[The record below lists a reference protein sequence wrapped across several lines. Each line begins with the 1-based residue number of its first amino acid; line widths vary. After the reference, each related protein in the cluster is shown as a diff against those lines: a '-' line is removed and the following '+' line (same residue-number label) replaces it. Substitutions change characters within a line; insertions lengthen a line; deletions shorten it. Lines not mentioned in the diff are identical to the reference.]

1 MKTLP
6 AAVSLLASL
15 YAASAEGTVRLDI
28 VRGDG
33 ADTCADGARVQREV
47 IRRLGQDPFAHDPER
62 FIEAVLSRGDRE
74 WSARVRIR
82 DAAGALLGVR
92 SLTSDAPTCEALTE
106 ALALSLA
113 LVIDPAAATP
123 PPPPPPA
130 PPAPPPA
137 VAAAA
142 CPPRAPQ
149 HAARRGVVVVGLRAV
164 GSWGVVPEASPGAAL
179 RAEVSLSRRWRARIE
194 GRWLSEASTGP
205 NAGWR
210 IGVTSAHAGLC
221 VAPALGRS
229 LSFDVCAGLGVGAM
243 RVSVDGAASMH
254 TGDHPWA
261 VVEAGPRLRWRP
273 WSWIELDV
281 DASAGA
287 ALVRRGF
294 GVVGEAAPRFD
305 PGVLSVN
312 LGLGVAVALP

>member
-1 MKTLP
+1 M
-6 AAVSLLASL
+6 
-15 YAASAEGTVRLDI
+15 
-28 VRGDG
+28 
-33 ADTCADGARVQREV
+33 
-47 IRRLGQDPFAHDPER
+47 
-62 FIEAVLSRGDRE
+62 
-74 WSARVRIR
+74 
-82 DAAGALLGVR
+82 
-92 SLTSDAPTCEALTE
+92 
-106 ALALSLA
+106 
-113 LVIDPAAATP
+113 
-123 PPPPPPA
+123 
-130 PPAPPPA
+130 
-137 VAAAA
+137 
-142 CPPRAPQ
+142 
-149 HAARRGVVVVGLRAV
+149 VVVGLRAV

-179 RAEVSLSRRWRARIE
+179 RAEVSLSRPWRARIE

-205 NAGWR
+205 DAGWR

-229 LSFDVCAGLGVGAM
+229 LSLDVCAGLGVGAM

-287 ALVRRGF
+287 ALVRRAF